1 MLFFSLSKLRLYVGV
16 YLFLLSDSAFFSA
29 FTVGKV
35 LDPICQVQTFPFF
48 LAVKFYLAEQG
59 IFSFY

>member
-1 MLFFSLSKLRLYVGV
+1 MQIFSLSKLRLYVGV
-16 YLFLLSDSAFFSA
+16 YLFLLSDSAFFA